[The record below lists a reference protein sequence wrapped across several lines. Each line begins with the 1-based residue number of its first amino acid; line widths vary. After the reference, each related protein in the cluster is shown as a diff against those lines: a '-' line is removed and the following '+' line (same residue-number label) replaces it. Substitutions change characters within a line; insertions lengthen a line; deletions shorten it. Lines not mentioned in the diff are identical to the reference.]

1 MRRIEVSP
9 AAIGSLALHAGVAA
23 ALMISW
29 GARDLKVGAVTP
41 VTIVSSAPDLD
52 TRPAIEGPTEQ
63 TALTET
69 PTPDAPVTPQPPTPQ
84 PMPPTPAPPT
94 PTPKVAPT
102 PKAAPPTPAPKPAP
116 PQKSARPA
124 TKQADSQDFFA
135 SLEQTLSKAPRGA
148 NRPATSPT
156 PRNTAGS
163 GLAAG
168 ADMQGLVQELQRR
181 WNPNCEV
188 EGGRDVVVRVV
199 FNIGSGGQLVGQ
211 VTSEIRQGGNSAV
224 ARTSAE
230 RAERAVYAA
239 SPFRGLSRDYYG
251 QRIAVN
257 FNAREACAAR

>member
-1 MRRIEVSP
+1 VEVSP

-63 TALTET
+63 TALAET
-69 PTPDAPVTPQPPTPQ
+69 PVPDAAPTPAPPAPQPQPAPPTPQ
-84 PMPPTPAPPT
+84 PTPKTT
-94 PTPKVAPT
+94 PTPT
-102 PKAAPPTPAPKPAP
+102 PKAAPPKPAPK
-116 PQKSARPA
+116 K
-124 TKQADSQDFFA
+124 ADTSQDFFA
-135 SLEQTLSKAPRGA
+135 SLEQSLSKSRPTTGRPSPAPKGQSRA
-148 NRPATSPT
+148 ETSTT

-211 VTSEIRQGGNSAV
+211 VASEIRGPRTPV
-224 ARTSAE
+224 AQASAE

-257 FNAREACAAR
+257 FNAREACASR

>member
-1 MRRIEVSP
+1 VRRIEVSP
-9 AAIGSLALHAGVAA
+9 AAVGSLALHAGVAA

-69 PTPDAPVTPQPPTPQ
+69 PVPDAPSTPEPPEPQPQ
-84 PMPPTPAPPT
+84 PAPPT
-94 PTPKVAPT
+94 PPQPTPKTTPT
-102 PKAAPPTPAPKPAP
+102 PKAAQPKPAP
-116 PQKSARPA
+116 KKD
-124 TKQADSQDFFA
+124 TSQDFFA
-135 SLEQTLSKAPRGA
+135 SLEQTLSKS
-148 NRPATSPT
+148 RPAGGRPSPAPKGQNRAETSTT

-211 VTSEIRQGGNSAV
+211 VTSEVRQGGNSPV
-224 ARTSAE
+224 ARTAAE

>member
-1 MRRIEVSP
+1 MRRVEVSP
-9 AAIGSLALHAGVAA
+9 AVVGSLALHAGVAA

-63 TALTET
+63 TALAET
-69 PTPDAPVTPQPPTPQ
+69 PVPDAPSTPEVPAPQPQ
-84 PMPPTPAPPT
+84 PAPPT
-94 PTPKVAPT
+94 PPQPTPKTTPT
-102 PKAAPPTPAPKPAP
+102 PKAATKPAPK
-116 PQKSARPA
+116 K
-124 TKQADSQDFFA
+124 ADTSQDFFA
-135 SLEQTLSKAPRGA
+135 SLEQTLSKS
-148 NRPATSPT
+148 RPAGGRPSPAPKGQNRAETSTT

-199 FNIGSGGQLVGQ
+199 FNIGSGGQLVGE
-211 VTSEIRQGGNSAV
+211 VTSQVRQGGTSPV
-224 ARTSAE
+224 ARTAAE

-257 FNAREACAAR
+257 FNAREACASR

>member
-1 MRRIEVSP
+1 MRRVEVSP
-9 AAIGSLALHAGVAA
+9 AAVGSLALHAGVAA

-29 GARDLKVGAVTP
+29 GARDLKVGAVVP
-41 VTIVSSAPDLD
+41 VTIVSNAPDLD
-52 TRPAIEGPTEQ
+52 TAPAIQGPEELP
-63 TALTET
+63 AMTET
-69 PTPDAPVTPQPPTPQ
+69 PVPDAPVTPEVPTPQ
-84 PMPPTPAPPT
+84 PTPQPPPPQ
-94 PTPKVAPT
+94 PTPKTTPT
-102 PKAAPPTPAPKPAP
+102 PKAATKPAPK
-116 PQKSARPA
+116 K
-124 TKQADSQDFFA
+124 ADTSQDFFA
-135 SLEQTLSKAPRGA
+135 SLEQTLSKAPKGKS
-148 NRPATSPT
+148 RPATSPT
-156 PRNTAGS
+156 PRNTAGT

-211 VTSEIRQGGNSAV
+211 VASEIRQGGNSPV
-224 ARTSAE
+224 ARTAAE